1 MAASS
6 KPVASVGVAHGQ
18 REKAEPEGQQDQVQH
33 LDAPFDT
40 QSLVGTR
47 WRLYRCA
54 LTGVKSAK
62 CFSPESFLAPCERC
76 LPATSRI
83 SFRDG
88 SGACDIGTVSYTH
101 LRAHETD
108 SYLVC
113 RLLLEKKK

>member
-33 LDAPFDT
+33 LDAPYDT

-62 CFSPESFLAPCERC
+62 YFSPEAFLAPRERR
-76 LPATSRI
+76 LPGTHRHKISRWKQGRRYRI
-83 SFRDG
+83 LIKMRRHDLPMTRFVF
-88 SGACDIGTVSYTH
+88 GTN
-101 LRAHETD
+101 
-108 SYLVC
+108 
-113 RLLLEKKK
+113 RLE

>member
-1 MAASS
+1 MVMARLSE
-6 KPVASVGVAHGQ
+6 PLGTQPSVGVAHRQ

-33 LDAPFDT
+33 LDAPSDT

-47 WRLYRCA
+47 WRPYRCA

-62 CFSPESFLAPCERC
+62 YFSPEAFLAPCERC

-88 SGACDIGTVSYTH
+88 SGACDIGIS
-101 LRAHETD
+101 
-108 SYLVC
+108 
-113 RLLLEKKK
+113 